1 MNRQLLAYHVLQ
13 ITTCLMEYV
22 CSNALKANQSSRID
36 NARVALMNAQN
47 VKENQLIALN
57 AQYSTSNMN
66 TPVLRSVPS
75 RIILILLIISARMLY
90 QPK

>member
-1 MNRQLLAYHVLQ
+1 
-13 ITTCLMEYV
+13 MEYV